1 MLTAWKK
8 SKPRQ
13 PSKSRNIGYKD
24 GIFFTSLLL
33 AGWAFLNAFADM
45 RPAKNAERLDSS
57 LTPSQRIE
65 AITLSVRI
73 YFRPLPDK
81 MPGSEGDTP
90 EMVSLGRKLYFE
102 RKISL
107 TQTQSCNDCHRL
119 DNMMSGVDY
128 EPTSTG
134 VKGISGSRN
143 SPTVL
148 NAGFQRMQFW
158 DGRAA
163 DLIEQAKGPLLNPI
177 EMAMPDENEVVARLK
192 NTGNY
197 PRLFKR
203 AFPNQQEPVS
213 FDNTARAIA
222 AFERTL
228 VTPARFDRYLKG
240 EMGAITMKEE
250 QGLMRFVDTG
260 CVECHSSFLVG
271 GRLFKKLGEFHPY
284 DNQSDTGRYG
294 VTHNEDDKFVFKV
307 PTLRNVTLTPPYFYD
322 GRVSTLPEAIR
333 LMAWMQLD
341 TKLSFSEIDE
351 ISCFLNTLDSERP
364 DKLGGQ

>member
-1 MLTAWKK
+1 M
-8 SKPRQ
+8 
-13 PSKSRNIGYKD
+13 NIGYK
-24 GIFFTSLLL
+24 GSIFFTMLLL
-33 AGWAFLNAFADM
+33 TGWAFLNVFAEMQPAKDRE
-45 RPAKNAERLDSS
+45 RPAGL
-57 LTPSQRIE
+57 LTPAQRIE
-65 AITLSVRI
+65 EIPLSVRI

-90 EMVSLGRKLYFE
+90 DMVTLGRKLYFE

-107 TQTQSCNDCHRL
+107 TQTQSCNDCHML
-119 DNMMSGVDY
+119 DNMRSGVDY
-128 EPTSTG
+128 RPTSPG
-134 VKGISGSRN
+134 AKGIFGSRN

-163 DLIEQAKGPLLNPI
+163 DLVEQAKGPLLNPI
-177 EMAMPDENEVVARLK
+177 EMAMADENEVTARLK
-192 NTGNY
+192 NTGDY
-197 PRLFKR
+197 PRLFAR
-203 AFPNQQEPVS
+203 AFPNQQEPVT

-240 EMGAITMKEE
+240 DMGAITAEE
-250 QGLMRFVDTG
+250 ERGLMRFVDTG

-271 GRLFKKLGEFHPY
+271 GRLMRKFGVYHPY
-284 DNQSDTGRYG
+284 QNRSDTGRYS
-294 VTHNEDDKFVFKV
+294 VTHNEEDKFVFKV

-322 GRVSTLPEAIR
+322 GQVSTLPEAIR

-341 TKLSFSEIDE
+341 TKLDFSETDE
-351 ISCFLNTLDSERP
+351 IICFLNTLDSERP
-364 DKLGGQ
+364 DKLGEL

>member
-1 MLTAWKK
+1 M
-8 SKPRQ
+8 Q
-13 PSKSRNIGYKD
+13 PSKNRQ
-24 GIFFTSLLL
+24 
-33 AGWAFLNAFADM
+33 
-45 RPAKNAERLDSS
+45 RPAGL
-57 LTPSQRIE
+57 LTPAQNIE
-65 AITLSVRI
+65 QIPLSVRI

-81 MPGSEGDTP
+81 MPGSESDTP
-90 EMVSLGRKLYFE
+90 DMISLGRKLYFE

-107 TQTQSCNDCHRL
+107 TQTQSCDDCHML

-128 EPTSTG
+128 RPTSPG
-134 VKGISGSRN
+134 AKGILGSRN

-163 DLIEQAKGPLLNPI
+163 DLVEQAKGPLLNPI
-177 EMAMPDENEVVARLK
+177 EMAMPDGNEVVARLK
-192 NTGNY
+192 NTGDY

-203 AFPNQQEPVS
+203 AFPNQQEPVT

-240 EMGAITMKEE
+240 DMDAITMEE
-250 QGLMRFVDTG
+250 ERGLMRFVDTG

-284 DNQSDTGRYG
+284 DNQSDTG
-294 VTHNEDDKFVFKV
+294 
-307 PTLRNVTLTPPYFYD
+307 
-322 GRVSTLPEAIR
+322 AICSNP
-333 LMAWMQLD
+333 Q
-341 TKLSFSEIDE
+341 
-351 ISCFLNTLDSERP
+351 
-364 DKLGGQ
+364 

>member
-8 SKPRQ
+8 SKPSWL
-13 PSKSRNIGYKD
+13 SKSRNIGYKD
-24 GIFFTSLLL
+24 GIFFTVLLL
-33 AGWAFLNAFADM
+33 TGWAFLNVFAEM
-45 RPAKNAERLDSS
+45 QPAKNRERLAGL
-57 LTPSQRIE
+57 LTPAQRIE
-65 AITLSVRI
+65 QIPLSVRI
-73 YFRPLPDK
+73 YFRPLPDR

-90 EMVSLGRKLYFE
+90 EIISLGRKLYFE

-119 DNMMSGVDY
+119 DGMMSGVDY
-128 EPTSTG
+128 KPTSTG
-134 VKGISGSRN
+134 IKGISGSRN

-163 DLIEQAKGPLLNPI
+163 DLVEQAKGPLLNPI
-177 EMAMPDENEVVARLK
+177 EMAMSDANEVVDRLK
-192 NTGNY
+192 NTGDY

-203 AFPNQQEPVS
+203 AFPEQQDPIT
-213 FDNTARAIA
+213 FDNTALAIA

-228 VTPARFDRYLKG
+228 VTPSRFDRYLKG
-240 EMGAITMKEE
+240 DIDAITMDEE
-250 QGLMRFVDTG
+250 RGLMRFVDTG

-271 GRLFKKLGEFHPY
+271 GRLFKKLGEYHPY
-284 DNQSDTGRYG
+284 NNQSDTGRYA
-294 VTHNEDDKFVFKV
+294 VTHNEEDRFVFKV

-322 GRVSTLPEAIR
+322 GQVSTLPEAIR

-341 TKLSFSEIDE
+341 TKLEFREIDE
-351 ISCFLNTLDSERP
+351 IICFLNTLDSERP
-364 DKLGGQ
+364 DKLGEL